1 MRFALLAACL
11 LVVFAASAAESERD
25 GFQRAL
31 TAHVEAVSKR
41 DLDGLLDTITTSER
55 LTLIFPN
62 GSLTDTRQAYV
73 DFHRQ
78 WFAEQGWTMKMEP
91 VSLLVRSDLGIALM
105 RTTYTDEAGSRQG
118 FLTLTFAREQGR
130 WRLVFDQ
137 NTRIASP

>member
-1 MRFALLAACL
+1 MRLALLAACL
-11 LVVFAASAAESERD
+11 ILAAGARAAESERD
-25 GFQRAL
+25 LFQQTL
-31 TAHVEAVSKR
+31 TAHVEAIRKR
-41 DLDGLLDTITTSER
+41 DLDGLLDTVTATDR

-62 GSLTDTRQAYV
+62 GTLSDTRQAYV
-73 DFHRQ
+73 DFHRK

-91 VSLLVRSDLGIALM
+91 VSLLVRSELGIALM